1 VPDEPANT
9 DPTAPPPP
17 TTPTDDDSA
26 PSEKSASFRTAKGS
40 GEKKGRLPE
49 LRLGTGWLP
58 EPPDARDLTIDHAP
72 LQQML
77 AKVALGKLLRKKV
90 LPPKVDLTQWA
101 GPVQFQG
108 GFNTCNAHVVA
119 GLVAYFEMKAHGT
132 EIAPSRLFL
141 YKVAKNFLQTTGNS
155 GVYIRQVMGVLK
167 LIGVPPEKYWPYPDP
182 GTYENPVTSSPL
194 LDAEPTAFCYA
205 IANDYRAISYY
216 RLDQTGQEPTE
227 LLRLA
232 KAHIAAQV
240 PFAFGFPLYQ
250 LIAQAKGTGQIAY
263 PSPALPNLGNHAV
276 IALGYDDDKVVG
288 EGIPG
293 AAVTRGAI
301 RMKNS
306 WSDTW
311 GDKGFGW
318 IPYEFILQ
326 GHTRDFWTLL
336 RSEWVDT
343 GAFQL
348 IS

>member
-1 VPDEPANT
+1 VADEPPT
-9 DPTAPPPP
+9 LKDTETSETTAP
-17 TTPTDDDSA
+17 TPDGTVK
-26 PSEKSASFRTAKGS
+26 EKTGVFRLGKGTGAAKG
-40 GEKKGRLPE
+40 KLPE

-58 EPPDARDLTIDHAP
+58 EPPDARDLTIAHPP
-72 LQQML
+72 LQRML
-77 AKVALGKLLRKKV
+77 AKLAVGQLLRKKR

-101 GPVQFQG
+101 GPVLFQG
-108 GFNTCNAHVVA
+108 GFNTCNVHVVSN
-119 GLVAYFEMKAHGT
+119 LVTYFEKKAHGND
-132 EIAPSRLFL
+132 IAPSRLFL
-141 YKVAKNFLQTTGNS
+141 YKVAKNFLQTTGNA

-167 LIGVPPEKYWPYPDP
+167 LIGVPPERYWPYPDP
-182 GTYENPVTSSPL
+182 GTYEKPNSTDPL

-216 RLDQTGQEPTE
+216 RLDQVGQKPEE
-227 LLRLA
+227 LLRIA
-232 KAHIAAQV
+232 KAHLAAQV

-250 LIAQAKGTGQIAY
+250 LVAQAKTTGMIAY
-263 PSPALPNLGNHAV
+263 PSPPQPNLSNHAV
-276 IALGYDDDKVVG
+276 VAFGYDDDIVVG
-288 EGIPG
+288 AGVDG
-293 AAVTRGAI
+293 AATTRGAI
-301 RMKNS
+301 RIKNT
-306 WSDTW
+306 WSETW